1 MSTNA
6 IDVLMEASDQ
16 HLRAGRWQEAS
27 GSLALVLEME
37 PQHVRARFLQSA
49 IATNRGDY
57 SAALTSLGQLTEMNP
72 QTASAPEVLE
82 LRGFALLGQ
91 GQIAASIAAFR
102 DMFAVSPAYQ
112 EQKARQ
118 YMRQAN
124 PGDRS
129 LYWKAPEGLFE
140 GSREASSVFSTIYAR
155 TVWGGG
161 SGAGSNIERT
171 AAYSG
176 LVQYL
181 IASRAVRSIV
191 DLGCGDWR
199 FSRYLDLTGVR
210 YLGVDVVPAVI
221 EANNAQFATDDI
233 RFELADV
240 ASFELAGFDLV
251 LCKDVFQHLS
261 NTNVLQVCGRLAGGK
276 HWLITNDFHTANEDC
291 QNGDTRPLDPTAAP
305 FHVPARPVLAFG
317 GKVAFLAEGHAHG
330 GTPA

>member
-1 MSTNA
+1 MGTNA
-6 IDVLMEASDQ
+6 VDVLMEASAE
-16 HLRAGRWQEAS
+16 HLRAGRLHEAS
-27 GSLALVLEME
+27 GSLAVVLEIE
-37 PQHVRARFLQSA
+37 PRHVRARFLQSA
-49 IATNRGDY
+49 IAANRGDY
-57 SAALTSLGQLTEMNP
+57 SSALASLGRLTEMNP

-82 LRGFALLGQ
+82 LRGFALVGQ
-91 GQIAASIAAFR
+91 GQIGASIAAFR
-102 DMFAVSPAYQ
+102 DMFVASPGYQ

-118 YMRQAN
+118 YIRQVN
-124 PGDRS
+124 PSDRP
-129 LYWKAPEGLFE
+129 LHWKAPEGLFE
-140 GSREASSVFSTIYAR
+140 GSRDAASVFSSIYAR

-171 AAYSG
+171 TAYVG

-240 ASFELAGFDLV
+240 ASFELEGLDLV
-251 LCKDVFQHLS
+251 LCKDVLQHLS
-261 NTNVLQVCGRLAGGK
+261 NTNVLEVCRRLAGGK
-276 HWLITNDFHTANEDC
+276 CWLITNDFHPVNDDC
-291 QNGDTRPLDPTAAP
+291 RNGDTRPLDPTAAP

-317 GKVAFLAEGHAHG
+317 GKVAFLAAGN
-330 GTPA
+330 